1 MVPWWY
7 PPIGRPIGSP
17 PLDTRITW
25 PWPPGPAV
33 SYQSFGA
40 ASVLGGNTPRALEG
54 QGRTAIRGRPI
65 GGPSAHGQTV
75 GHAPNARHRSHRLLI
90 SDCNGRDPCSGAA
103 PPVTAFRPCPGAA
116 PPGSGRFSRRDAEV
130 RAALCWRRLRRPSR
144 YRPPGFWA
152 VLQENGLE
160 FDALPGFW
168 AVISVPRRDSRRCL
182 RYNPRSEAFT
192 SSAPRSAAYE
202 TAQNF
207 ARALA
212 NAQVPLHA
220 AGLRNRPE
228 LCLAFQATNQSVGQ
242 AVRETAQNSARALP
256 EHV

>member
-1 MVPWWY
+1 MVSSPRHPHY
-7 PPIGRPIGSP
+7 LAVAPGPGSFLSVVRSGERP
-17 PLDTRITW
+17 RW
-25 PWPPGPAV
+25 QHPPGPR
-33 SYQSFGA
+33 GA
-40 ASVLGGNTPRALEG
+40 GADGHPGTPDRRPLGAWPNCRPCAECSPPKSSAAYLGLQWARPLLWCRA
-54 QGRTAIRGRPI
+54 
-65 GGPSAHGQTV
+65 
-75 GHAPNARHRSHRLLI
+75 
-90 SDCNGRDPCSGAA
+90 
-103 PPVTAFRPCPGAA
+103 PVTAFRPCPGAA

-207 ARALA
+207 ARAFGRRALDEHRVA
-212 NAQVPLHA
+212 
-220 AGLRNRPE
+220 
-228 LCLAFQATNQSVGQ
+228 
-242 AVRETAQNSARALP
+242 RETTQNSARALP